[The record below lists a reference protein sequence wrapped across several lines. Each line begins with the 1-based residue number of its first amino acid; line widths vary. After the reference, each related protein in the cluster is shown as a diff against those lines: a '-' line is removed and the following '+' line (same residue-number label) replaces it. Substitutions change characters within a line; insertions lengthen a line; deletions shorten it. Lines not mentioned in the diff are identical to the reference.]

1 MSFIIKNLDIIVI
14 VAFLLGNLILGMFSG
29 RGIKSLKEY
38 AIGNRDFSTAAIA
51 ATIIATWVSG
61 SFFVINVSE
70 TYKQGLWHVCAVTAG
85 IIDLLIMGLIF
96 APRMKEFFGK
106 LSVADVM
113 GDLYGSKMRNITAL
127 ASIAQAMGRTAI
139 QVKVF
144 ATIFTYFFGVD
155 NLYATIASSSI
166 VIAYSSVGGIRSVT
180 FTDMMQFFTFGVFI
194 PILTLL
200 VWSTFGSVEA
210 LSTSTAPGNVL
221 NYDAFLNYKHPKFIT
236 YLFLFLS
243 FSIPS
248 LNSTM
253 FQRMLMARDTNQIRR
268 SFSIA
273 AAVCGSITLLTCFIG
288 IVIFTNNSNLDP
300 TKVAMKALE
309 CKQIPGFIGLAVV
322 SLLAMVMSTADSWIN
337 TGAVIFSHD
346 ICGRFSM
353 SESNRLWIARIFSV
367 FIGMSGIYMALV
379 STNLLQLSLLTSN
392 FYVPIVTGPLMLA
405 ILGFRT
411 STKAVFVAITSGIVT
426 VLAWRNYIQ
435 PVTGIDSVIPGLF
448 ANIITLFLAHYLL
461 RAKGGWVGTKDAS
474 DLQDIR
480 KERYER
486 YAAFCRFLRE
496 FPVKIG
502 SFSLRQY
509 CLKHI
514 PKNEA
519 SYVYFAIGVLFS
531 TLVIGLT
538 NHSALASYD
547 GHIVFVLYL
556 IALSSSTIF
565 FCHSLWNEQIRQ
577 KYIGLIWYIAIFS
590 SLAYTS
596 CTFAILCHFSQIAS
610 VIFVLNLIMIGVLL
624 NWWISIVMVIFGMLC
639 AFVTYLLVGG
649 SVEIAAHVT
658 QDEIMIGFVLVM
670 FTGFVTAFIKP
681 TQDSLAIAEEKSQN
695 LWEKIRDMD
704 KEVHK
709 AEFLKTEF
717 LNNISHE
724 VRTPMTG
731 ITSMGQVLYENYD
744 RLSEAQRKECVRD
757 IARSSD
763 RLQSLMNNIL
773 DLSALTSLKLELH
786 LNRVNLGELVRER
799 VEHCKKMYLDGKKL
813 KFELDI
819 DEDSYVKCDLYH
831 ISHTIDNLII
841 NAIAYSRLATI
852 VKINVKNVAGSV
864 EFSIRDEGVGIPQ
877 NELFDIFKPFT
888 VSSKTKTPSGG
899 RGVGLSLCFAVLA
912 NHGGKIWA
920 ESDGA
925 SWAEFKFKL

>member
-1 MSFIIKNLDIIVI
+1 MSFIVENLDVIVI
-14 VAFLLGNLILGMFSG
+14 AAFLLGNLVLGMFSG
-29 RGIKSLKEY
+29 RGIKNLKEY
-38 AIGNRDFSTAAIA
+38 AVGNRDFSTAAIA

-70 TYKQGLWHVCAVTAG
+70 TYKQGLWHVSAVVAG
-85 IIDLLIMGLIF
+85 IIDLIIMGFIF
-96 APRMKEFFGK
+96 APRMKEFFGR
-106 LSVADVM
+106 LSVADAM
-113 GDLYGSKMRNITAL
+113 GELYGSKVRNITAL

-155 NLYATIASSSI
+155 NLYATIASSSV

-194 PILTLL
+194 PVLTLL

-210 LSTSTAPGNVL
+210 LSSSAASNSAL
-221 NYDAFLNYKHPKFIT
+221 NYQELLNYQNPKFIT
-236 YLFLFLS
+236 YFFLFLS

-253 FQRMLMARDTNQIRR
+253 FQRMLMARDTAQIRK

-273 AAVCGSITLLTCFIG
+273 AIVCGSITILTCFIG
-288 IVIFTNNSNLDP
+288 IVIFANNSNLDP

-346 ICGRFSM
+346 LCRGFNM
-353 SESNRLWIARIFSV
+353 SESKRLRLARVFSIC
-367 FIGMSGIYMALV
+367 IGLSGIYMALI

-411 STKAVFVAITSGIVT
+411 STKAVFAAMISGIIT
-426 VLAWRNYIQ
+426 VLVWRNYVQ
-435 PVTGIDSVIPGLF
+435 PLTGIDSVVPALF
-448 ANIITLFLAHYLL
+448 ANIITLFSAHYILK
-461 RAKGGWVGTKDAS
+461 AKGGWVGVRDDS
-474 DLQDIR
+474 DLQVLR
-480 KERYER
+480 RQR
-486 YAAFCRFLRE
+486 LAQYASYCKFFRE
-496 FPVKIG
+496 LPFNIKH
-502 SFSLRQY
+502 FNFTQY
-509 CLKHI
+509 CLRHV
-514 PKNEA
+514 PKNEV
-519 SYVYFAIGVLFS
+519 SYIYFAIGVVCS
-531 TLVIGLT
+531 TLVVGFT
-538 NHSALASYD
+538 NRDVLASYD
-547 GHIVFVLYL
+547 GNIVFILYL
-556 IALSSSTIF
+556 ISLSSATVF
-565 FCHSLWNEQIRQ
+565 FCHTLWNTKLRQ

-596 CTFAILCHFSQIAS
+596 STLAILSHFSQISS
-610 VIFVLNLIMIGVLL
+610 VVFVLNIVMIGALL
-624 NWWISIVMVIFGMLC
+624 NWWISIIMVIIGMACSFG
-639 AFVTYLLVGG
+639 TYLLVGG
-649 SVEIAAHVT
+649 NMDIAAHLT
-658 QDEIMIGFVLVM
+658 QDELMSVLVLVM

-695 LWEKIRDMD
+695 LWEKIHDMD
-704 KEVHK
+704 KEVYK

-731 ITSMGQVLYENYD
+731 ITSMGQVLYEEYD
-744 RLSEAQRKECVRD
+744 NLSEEKRKECIRD
-757 IARSSD
+757 IAKSSD
-763 RLQSLMNNIL
+763 RLQSLMTNIL
-773 DLSALTSLKLELH
+773 DLSALTSLKLELN
-786 LNRVNLGELVRER
+786 LRKVDLGELVKNRL
-799 VEHCKKMYLDGKKL
+799 EHCKKMYLDGKDL
-813 KFELDI
+813 TFTMDI
-819 DEDSYVKCDLYH
+819 DENAYVKCDLYH
-831 ISHTIDNLII
+831 ISHTIDNLVI
-841 NAIAYSRLATI
+841 NAIAYSRSGTVVAVS
-852 VKINVKNVAGSV
+852 VKKVNDGV
-864 EFSIRDEGVGIPQ
+864 EFTIRDEGVGIPTS
-877 NELFDIFKPFT
+877 ELYDIFKPFT
-888 VSSKTKTPSGG
+888 VSSKTRTPSGG